1 MQVIL
6 CACLVWLFIFSLIG
20 AVALL
25 MEPIGTLGEILADK
39 LYKIFNKNKF

>member
-6 CACLVWLFIFSLIG
+6 CAGAIWLFILSLFG

-25 MEPIGTLGEILADK
+25 MEPLGTLGEILADK
-39 LYKIFNKNKF
+39 LHKIFYK